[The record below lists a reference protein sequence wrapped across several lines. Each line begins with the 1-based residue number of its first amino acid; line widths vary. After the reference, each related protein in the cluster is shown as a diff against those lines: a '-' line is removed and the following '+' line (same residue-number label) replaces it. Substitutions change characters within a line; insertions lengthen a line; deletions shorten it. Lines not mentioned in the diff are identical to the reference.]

1 MNRSVEVASSWPDHL
16 FVSINLSVAQFKSDA
31 FTLEVAKTLNRYEFD
46 SHRLELEVTE
56 SLFIEDKQEVK
67 TRFDLFKRVGVSMV
81 LDDFGSGYSN
91 LGYLWNFEFE
101 KIKVDRSLLNRAESE
116 DEKTRVILRAIA
128 IIADQLGA
136 TVLVEGIETEE
147 HLAIAKAC
155 HIEQAQGFLLGRP
168 TPEVDLAEQYSLD
181 EKPDLRLAT
190 TAA

>member
-1 MNRSVEVASSWPDHL
+1 
-16 FVSINLSVAQFKSDA
+16 
-31 FTLEVAKTLNRYEFD
+31 
-46 SHRLELEVTE
+46 
-56 SLFIEDKQEVK
+56 
-67 TRFDLFKRVGVSMV
+67 MV